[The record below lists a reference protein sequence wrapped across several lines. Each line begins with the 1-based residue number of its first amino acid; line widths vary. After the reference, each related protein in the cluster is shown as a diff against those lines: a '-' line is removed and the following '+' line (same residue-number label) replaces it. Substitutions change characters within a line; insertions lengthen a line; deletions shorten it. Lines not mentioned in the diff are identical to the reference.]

1 MHRGCGC
8 DCSSGCF
15 SCCDCSRGCFSG
27 SDCGGRNSD
36 DVLEYFLFQDIYI

>member
-1 MHRGCGC
+1 MHRGYGC
-8 DCSSGCF
+8 DCSGGCF

-36 DVLEYFLFQDIYI
+36 DVLEYFLFPDIYI